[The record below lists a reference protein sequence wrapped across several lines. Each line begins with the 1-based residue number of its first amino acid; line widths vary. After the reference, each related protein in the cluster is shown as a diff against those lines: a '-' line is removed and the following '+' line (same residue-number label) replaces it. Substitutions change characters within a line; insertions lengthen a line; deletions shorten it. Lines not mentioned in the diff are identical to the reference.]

1 MKFNEVLNR
10 YLKELDCTAKKLSI
24 ESGLTGSVICRY
36 RSGERT
42 PIKNSEQ
49 LKKLTTALFNIA
61 KEKGKSK
68 YTLDKIVNDFNSTF
82 PNDDFD
88 YTTFSNN
95 LNTLIT
101 SLNINTH
108 EMSK

>member
-10 YLKELDCTAKKLSI
+10 YLKELDCTARKLSI

-49 LKKLTTALFNIA
+49 Y
-61 KEKGKSK
+61 E
-68 YTLDKIVNDFNSTF
+68 VNNCSF
-82 PNDDFD
+82 
-88 YTTFSNN
+88 
-95 LNTLIT
+95 
-101 SLNINTH
+101 
-108 EMSK
+108 